1 MKQLLKIPAVLLI
14 GSALYTWIAYDE
26 YISFTETLFPLLNV
40 QGAFK
45 QIINWVFVA
54 VQGGLGV
61 FLWQLSGEEV
71 K

>member
-1 MKQLLKIPAVLLI
+1 MKQLLKIPAVLLFV
-14 GSALYTWIAYDE
+14 SALYTWIAYDE

-61 FLWQLSGEEV
+61 FLWQLSGKEV